1 MMSLE
6 QPASF
11 DLNDLH
17 RAACSGDRDAENL
30 LMGHLTVSF
39 RLFAQHR
46 IWHVEDA
53 EEVVQEAL
61 VTILSKYKGLE
72 IETSFA
78 GWAYRVL
85 QNKILDFVKKKSSR
99 RRLDEAN
106 ATDLSTDAYVCP
118 DPRLRARLIECF
130 RKIHQANSRHARV
143 LNLHYQGYSAA
154 EVCRRLR
161 VTENNL
167 YVLLSR
173 ARRALELCLKKGGVA
188 DE

>member
-1 MMSLE
+1 MSLE

-11 DLNDLH
+11 DLNDLY
-17 RAACSGDRDAENL
+17 RAARSGDREAENR

-46 IWHVEDA
+46 IWNVEDA

-78 GWAYRVL
+78 GWSYRVL
-85 QNKILDFVKKKSSR
+85 QNKILDFVKKKSAR

-106 ATDLSTDAYVCP
+106 AISLAEDAYVCP
-118 DPRLRARLIECF
+118 DPRLKVRLIECF
-130 RKIHQANSRHARV
+130 RKINQTNSRHARV
-143 LNLHYQGYSAA
+143 LNLHYQGYPVT
-154 EVCRRLR
+154 EVCRRLG

-173 ARRALELCLKKGGVA
+173 ARRALELCLKKGGTA